1 MKTATRT
8 TALAGITA
16 LVATPLA
23 FATMAPAN
31 ADVDRHG
38 SCGTGVYELSVD
50 RERTGYEIDASVDG
64 VDPGSKWTFVVR
76 HDGNRVTRVTRTA
89 DHEGE
94 VDVDA
99 YARNTAG
106 KDTFA
111 FVATSGTTRCGT
123 TITVA

>member
-8 TALAGITA
+8 TAFAGITA
-16 LVATPLA
+16 LIATPLA
-23 FATMAPAN
+23 FATTAPAS

-38 SCGTGVYELSVD
+38 GCGTGVYELSVD
-50 RERTGYEIDASVDG
+50 RERAGYEIDANVDG
-64 VDPGSKWTFVVR
+64 VDPGSQWTFVVR
-76 HDGNRVTRVTRTA
+76 HDGKRVTRVTRTA

-94 VDVDA
+94 VDVEA
-99 YARNTAG
+99 WAKNTAG

-123 TITVA
+123 TVTVA